1 MKYEFLLMFCKF
13 RRGMMMLLEVF
24 EKLEF
29 KVQQVIDIII
39 LLQME
44 IEELKEK
51 NNILVQEVQS
61 VQYGCEELE
70 CENSQLKEQQQGWQ
84 ECLQVLLGCMEEV

>member
-1 MKYEFLLMFCKF
+1 
-13 RRGMMMLLEVF
+13 MLLEVF
-24 EKLEF
+24 EKLEV

-51 NNILVQEVQS
+51 NNLLSQEV
-61 VQYGCEELE
+61 
-70 CENSQLKEQQQGWQ
+70 
-84 ECLQVLLGCMEEV
+84 